1 MPQQSVKVKIYG
13 NDYSLRGD
21 TAERTQRAADVVD
34 SQMTL
39 FHAKAPD
46 QSTNTIAVLTA
57 LNIAEQH
64 IAQDDEMRDLAI
76 RMGQLAQELESRI
89 AGK

>member
-21 TAERTQRAADVVD
+21 SAERTQRAADIVD
-34 SQMTL
+34 SEMTL

-57 LNIAEQH
+57 LNVAEQH
-64 IAQDDEMRDLAI
+64 IAQDDAMRELAK
-76 RMGQLAQELESRI
+76 RMEHLAEELESRI